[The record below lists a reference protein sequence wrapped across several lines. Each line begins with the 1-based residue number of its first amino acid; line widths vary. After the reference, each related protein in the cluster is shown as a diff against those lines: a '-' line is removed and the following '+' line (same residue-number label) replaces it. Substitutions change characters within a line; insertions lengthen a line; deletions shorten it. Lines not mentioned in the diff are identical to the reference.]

1 MMKKMRRVAQK
12 ALLLLWAYNNHLTLL
27 QQSAVFTR
35 LTQMLIIA
43 LGF

>member
-1 MMKKMRRVAQK
+1 MKSLMRRVAQK
-12 ALLLLWAYNNHLTLL
+12 ALIFLWAYNSHLNLL

-43 LGF
+43 LGL